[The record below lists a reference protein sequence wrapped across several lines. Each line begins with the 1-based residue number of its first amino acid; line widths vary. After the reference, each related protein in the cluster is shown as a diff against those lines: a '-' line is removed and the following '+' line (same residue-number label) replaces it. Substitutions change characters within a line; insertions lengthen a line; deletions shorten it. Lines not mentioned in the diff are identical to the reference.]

1 MQWKKTKKNTTLN
14 DYSAQNK
21 SHDVNLDEIN
31 ESASQIKKKT
41 EKDKQSIYFCPSAS
55 LKH

>member
-1 MQWKKTKKNTTLN
+1 MRWKKKNTTLN

-31 ESASQIKKKT
+31 ESASQIKKKR